1 MQNDDKNSVGGRLE
15 TQTVEKECLK
25 PFVLWFTG
33 LSGAGKSTLADLLHR
48 HLKEKDIKVERLDGD
63 TVRLIFPNTGFSKEE
78 RDNHVKRIGFLASM
92 LERNDVA
99 VIASFISP
107 YKDSRNFVRGLCK
120 NFVEVYVKASVEACE
135 CRDVKGL
142 YKKAR
147 EGKIQNFTGIS
158 DPYEAPER
166 PEIVIETEKESI
178 DESLAI
184 IKDYLNKHLLEAA

>member
-1 MQNDDKNSVGGRLE
+1 M
-15 TQTVEKECLK
+15 
-25 PFVLWFTG
+25 WFTG
-33 LSGAGKSTLADLLHR
+33 LSGAGKSTLADLIHR

-63 TVRLIFPNTGFSKEE
+63 TVRSIFPNTGFSKED

-92 LERNDVA
+92 LERNDVV

-166 PEIVIETEKESI
+166 PEIIIETEKESI

-184 IKDYLNKHLLEAA
+184 IKDYLNKHLLGAA

>member
-1 MQNDDKNSVGGRLE
+1 M
-15 TQTVEKECLK
+15 
-25 PFVLWFTG
+25 WFTG
-33 LSGAGKSTLADLLHR
+33 LSGAGKSTLADLIHR

-63 TVRLIFPNTGFSKEE
+63 TVRSIFPNTGFSKED
-78 RDNHVKRIGFLASM
+78 RDNHVKRIGFLSSM
-92 LERNDVA
+92 LERNDVV

-107 YKDSRNFVRGLCK
+107 YNDSRNFVRGLCK
-120 NFVEVYVKASVEACE
+120 NFVEVYVRASVEACE

-166 PEIVIETEKESI
+166 PEIIIETEKESI